1 MQAQMDEFEARLDAF
16 EEKLGLFS
24 QDIRTLMS
32 NINILSTE
40 VERLQA
46 ISLQRIIEKSEKE
59 SKAEQIKA
67 NNEAAKELAV

>member
-1 MQAQMDEFEARLDAF
+1 MQAQMAEFVAQLDAF

-32 NINILSTE
+32 NINLLSTE

-46 ISLQRIIEKSEKE
+46 ISLQRIVEKSEKE

-67 NNEAAKELAV
+67 DNEAAKELAV